1 MNLQGELRILL
12 EKGNLKGVYNVTL
25 KIWQRPPMETEM
37 VRDQDWKL
45 LTAGEDISRRWQ
57 DLLTKSLTSQI

>member
-25 KIWQRPPMETEM
+25 KIWQRPAMETEM
-37 VRDQDWKL
+37 VTDQDWKL

>member
-45 LTAGEDISRRWQ
+45 LTAGEDNSVEGGKIF
-57 DLLTKSLTSQI
+57 